1 MRRKDREISGRENI
15 LAIVNK
21 CEYMTLALCDGGE
34 PYAVTVNFGVLEK
47 EGKLFLCFH
56 CAKEGKKLD
65 IIEKNNRVAFAMTA
79 QYETVKNDLACKWT
93 AKYQS
98 ATGKG
103 RAFKVS
109 EDEKEEFFN
118 AVMKNAG
125 GPEKSVFDKNAIKN
139 TNIIKIEV
147 EEISA
152 KANI

>member
-79 QYETVKNDLACKWT
+79 QYETVKNDLACKCIFL
-93 AKYQS
+93 
-98 ATGKG
+98 KG
-103 RAFKVS
+103 NTDALKMS
-109 EDEKEEFFN
+109 FN
-118 AVMKNAG
+118 IR
-125 GPEKSVFDKNAIKN
+125 FCF
-139 TNIIKIEV
+139 IEP
-147 EEISA
+147 I
-152 KANI
+152 